1 MLFIFSGTSATS
13 MKAPIL
19 ISVITFHEIYRK
31 TSRGSKAATR
41 IIKELANTTSSG
53 IVGGQ

>member
-1 MLFIFSGTSATS
+1 

-31 TSRGSKAATR
+31 TSSGSKAATGM
-41 IIKELANTTSSG
+41 IKELANMTSSE